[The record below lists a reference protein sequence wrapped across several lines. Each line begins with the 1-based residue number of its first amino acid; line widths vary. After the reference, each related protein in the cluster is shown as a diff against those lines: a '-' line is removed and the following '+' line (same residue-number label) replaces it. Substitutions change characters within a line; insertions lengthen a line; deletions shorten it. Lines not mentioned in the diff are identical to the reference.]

1 VTGESVFKIY
11 QKFPL
16 ATSDNLLLFNEKLR
30 ELGVYDRLR
39 DRGIKFG
46 DVVKIFD
53 YELEWVE

>member
-1 VTGESVFKIY
+1 
-11 QKFPL
+11 L